1 MLNETM
7 LSVLSITGAITLGAM
22 SPGQSFILVA
32 RTAVA
37 SSRRDGMAVALG
49 MGIGCFIFALIALLG
64 LQSLLMALPW
74 LYTTLKIVGGAYL
87 IYLAFGMVRNAR
99 LPLTVE
105 ASSGQQLGFRRAFTT
120 GLLTQLGNPNT
131 AIVFGSVF
139 AALLSHKIPAVMY
152 ILLPLIALTVDLL
165 WYAFVAFVLSSPRP
179 RLTYLRFKA
188 WFDRLGGSVLA
199 LLGLK
204 LMFNK

>member
-1 MLNETM
+1 MNETL
-7 LSVLSITGAITLGAM
+7 LSVLSITGAIALGAM

-37 SSRRDGMAVALG
+37 SSRRAGMAVALG
-49 MGIGCFIFALIALLG
+49 MGVGCFIFALLALLG
-64 LQSLLMALPW
+64 LQSLLLALPW
-74 LYTTLKIVGGAYL
+74 LYGTLKLLGGAYL
-87 IYLAFGMVRNAR
+87 IYLAFNMLRGASR
-99 LPLTVE
+99 PLNVE
-105 ASSGQQLGFRRAFTT
+105 AVGSRPLGMRKAFTT

-139 AALLSHKIPAVMY
+139 AALLSHEISPLMY
-152 ILLPLIALTVDLL
+152 LLLPTIALTVDVL

-179 RLTYLRFKA
+179 RRIYLRFKA
-188 WFDRLGGSVLA
+188 WFDRLSGGVLA

-204 LMFNK
+204 LMLSR

>member
-1 MLNETM
+1 MSETL

-49 MGIGCFIFALIALLG
+49 MGTGCFVFALIALLG
-64 LQSLLMALPW
+64 LQSLLLALPW
-74 LYTTLKIVGGAYL
+74 LYTTLKMLGGAYL
-87 IYLAFGMVRNAR
+87 IYLAFRMLRAASQ
-99 LPLTVE
+99 PLTVE
-105 ASSGQQLGFRRAFTT
+105 ATGGQQWGFRRAFTT

-139 AALLSHKIPAVMY
+139 AALLSHTIEPVLY
-152 ILLPLIALTVDLL
+152 IVLPLIALAVDLL

-179 RLTYLRFKA
+179 RRVYLRFKA

>member
-1 MLNETM
+1 MMSETL

-49 MGIGCFIFALIALLG
+49 MGTGCFVFALIALLG
-64 LQSLLMALPW
+64 LQSLLLALPW
-74 LYTTLKIVGGAYL
+74 LYTTLKMLGGAYL
-87 IYLAFGMVRNAR
+87 IYLAFRMLRAASQ
-99 LPLTVE
+99 PLTVE
-105 ASSGQQLGFRRAFTT
+105 ATGGQQWGFRRAFTT

-139 AALLSHKIPAVMY
+139 AALLSHTIEPVLY
-152 ILLPLIALTVDLL
+152 IVLPLIALAVDLL

-179 RLTYLRFKA
+179 RRVYLRFKA

>member
-1 MLNETM
+1 MMSETA
-7 LSVLSITGAITLGAM
+7 LSVLSISGAITLGAM

-49 MGIGCFIFALIALLG
+49 MGVGCFIFALIALLG
-64 LQSLLMALPW
+64 LQSLLLALPW
-74 LYTTLKIVGGAYL
+74 LYTTLKVLGGAYL
-87 IYLAFGMVRNAR
+87 IYLACKMLRGAR
-99 LPLTVE
+99 QSLNVE
-105 ASSGQQLGFRRAFTT
+105 AVGEQHLGFRKAFTT

-139 AALLSHKIPAVMY
+139 AALLSHKISPVMY
-152 ILLPLIALTVDLL
+152 VVLPVIALTIDVL

-179 RLTYLRFKA
+179 RRTYLRFKA
-188 WFDRLGGSVLA
+188 WFDRLGGGVLA
-199 LLGLK
+199 LIGLK
-204 LMFNK
+204 LMLNR

>member
-1 MLNETM
+1 MTEETL
-7 LSVLSITGAITLGAM
+7 LSVLSITGAIALGAM

-49 MGIGCFIFALIALLG
+49 MGVGCAVFALLALLG
-64 LQSLLMALPW
+64 LQSLLLAVPW
-74 LYTTLKIVGGAYL
+74 LYGTLKVFGGAFL
-87 IYLAFGMVRNAR
+87 VYLAIKMLRGAR
-99 LPLTVE
+99 QPL
-105 ASSGQQLGFRRAFTT
+105 SLQGGDGIRLGARKAFTT

-131 AIVFGSVF
+131 AIVFGSIF
-139 AALLSHKIPAVMY
+139 AALLSHRIAPVMY
-152 ILLPLIALTVDLL
+152 LLLPLIALVVDLV

-179 RLTYLRFKA
+179 RQIYLRFKA
-188 WFDRLGGSVLA
+188 WFDRVGGGVLA

-204 LMFNK
+204 LMLNK

>member
-1 MLNETM
+1 MINETL

-64 LQSLLMALPW
+64 LQSLLLALPW
-74 LYTTLKIVGGAYL
+74 LYTTLKMLGGACL
-87 IYLAFGMVRNAR
+87 IYLAFKMLRGANQ
-99 LPLTVE
+99 PLMIE
-105 ASSGQQLGFRRAFTT
+105 AVGGQQLGFRRAFTT

-139 AALLSHKIPAVMY
+139 AALLSHKIPMVLY
-152 ILLPLIALTVDLL
+152 IVLPLIALAVDLL

-179 RLTYLRFKA
+179 RRVYLRFKA

-204 LMFNK
+204 LMLNK

>member
-1 MLNETM
+1 MINETL

-22 SPGQSFILVA
+22 SPGPSFILVA

-37 SSRRDGMAVALG
+37 SSRRDAMAVALG

-64 LQSLLMALPW
+64 LQSLLLALPW
-74 LYTTLKIVGGAYL
+74 LYTTLKMLGGAYL
-87 IYLAFGMVRNAR
+87 IYLALRMLRGANQ
-99 LPLTVE
+99 PLMVE
-105 ASSGQQLGFRRAFTT
+105 AVGHEPLGLRRAFTT

-139 AALLSHKIPAVMY
+139 AALLSHQIPMVLY
-152 ILLPLIALTVDLL
+152 IVLPLIALSIDLL

-179 RLTYLRFKA
+179 RRVYLRFKA
-188 WFDRLGGSVLA
+188 WFDRLGGGVMA

-204 LMFNK
+204 LMLNK

>member
-1 MLNETM
+1 MNETL

-22 SPGQSFILVA
+22 SPGPSFILVA

-37 SSRRDGMAVALG
+37 SSRRDAMAVALG
-49 MGIGCFIFALIALLG
+49 MGMGCFIFALIALLG
-64 LQSLLMALPW
+64 LQSLLLALPW
-74 LYTTLKIVGGAYL
+74 LYTTLKMLGGAYL
-87 IYLAFGMVRNAR
+87 IYLAFRMLRGANQ
-99 LPLTVE
+99 PLVVE
-105 ASSGQQLGFRRAFTT
+105 AVGYEPLGLRRAFTT

-139 AALLSHKIPAVMY
+139 AALLSHHIPLVLY
-152 ILLPLIALTVDLL
+152 IVLPLIALSVDLL

-179 RLTYLRFKA
+179 RRVYLRFKA
-188 WFDRLGGSVLA
+188 WFDRLGGGVMA

-204 LMFNK
+204 LMLNK

>member
-1 MLNETM
+1 MMSETM

-37 SSRRDGMAVALG
+37 SSRRDGIAVALG
-49 MGIGCFIFALIALLG
+49 MGTGCFVFALIALLG
-64 LQSLLMALPW
+64 LQSLLLALPW
-74 LYTTLKIVGGAYL
+74 LYTTLKMLGGAYL
-87 IYLAFGMVRNAR
+87 IYLAFRMLRAASQ
-99 LPLTVE
+99 PLRVE
-105 ASSGQQLGFRRAFTT
+105 ATGGQQLGFRRAFTT

-139 AALLSHKIPAVMY
+139 AALLSHTIEPVLY
-152 ILLPLIALTVDLL
+152 IVLPLIALAVDLL

-179 RLTYLRFKA
+179 RRVYLRFKA